1 MEAAYRALPS
11 VDRLLQELR
20 ELLGG
25 EAWPHSLAVEA
36 IRTVLESA
44 RAEIAAGETPPEL
57 LDLAER
63 ATGLLRQW
71 TAPSLRPVVNAG
83 GVILHTNLGRAP
95 LSRAALAAVQQVS
108 SGYCNLEYDLEAG
121 ERGSRYD
128 HARRL
133 LCRLTGAEA
142 ALAVNNNAAAVL
154 LVLATLAHGRQVIV
168 SRGQAVE
175 IGGGFRIPEVL
186 AQSGATLVEVGTTN
200 RTYRRDYAGAVT
212 AGTAA
217 LLNVHRSNF
226 ALVGFVHDVPLADMV
241 EVGREHGVLV
251 LDDLGSG
258 ALLDTA
264 AFGLAHEPTVQESVQ
279 AGADVVCF
287 SGDKLLGGPQAGLI
301 VGRAAVIERLEH
313 HPLARAVRP
322 DKMALAALEATLLH
336 YLNEEALVEIP
347 IWKMISQPLDEVARR
362 ARRWQRWLAARG
374 VRSAVVESQTAVGG
388 GSLPGQ
394 LLPTW
399 ALELPGRPSAGEAAA
414 RLRLGEPSIVARI
427 EEDRL
432 LFDPRT
438 VLPEQE
444 AELLASILT
453 MTDW

>member
-11 VDRLLQELR
+11 VDRLLQELQ
-20 ELLGG
+20 LVPGG
-25 EAWPHSLAVEA
+25 AVWPHALAVEA
-36 IRTVLESA
+36 IRVVLQSA
-44 RAEIAAGETPPEL
+44 RAEIAAGEAPPAL
-57 LDLAER
+57 PDLIER
-63 ATGLLRQW
+63 TDGLLRKW
-71 TAPSLRPVVNAG
+71 VTPSLRPVVNAS

-95 LSRAALAAVQQVS
+95 LSRAALEAVQRVS
-108 SGYCNLEYDLEAG
+108 SGYCTLEYDLEAG

-154 LVLATLAHGRQVIV
+154 LALAALAHGRQVVV

-200 RTYRRDYAGAVT
+200 RTYRRDYIRAIT
-212 AGTAA
+212 ADTAA

-226 ALVGFVHDVPLADMV
+226 ALVGFVHDVPLSELV
-241 EVGREHGVLV
+241 EVGREHGTLV

-258 ALLDTA
+258 SLLDTA
-264 AFGLAHEPTVQESVQ
+264 AFGLAHEPMVQESVQ
-279 AGADVVCF
+279 AGADLVCF

-301 VGRAAVIERLEH
+301 VGRAAVIEQLEH
-313 HPLARAVRP
+313 HPLARAVRL

-336 YLNEEALVEIP
+336 YVREETLDQVPVWA
-347 IWKMISQPLDEVARR
+347 MISQPLPEVARR

-374 VRSAVVESQTAVGG
+374 LRSTVVESQTAVGG

-394 LLPTW
+394 SLPTW
-399 ALELPGRPSAGEAAA
+399 ALELPGRPSADEAAA
-414 RLRLGEPSIVARI
+414 RLRLGDLSVVARI

-444 AELLASILT
+444 GVLLNSILAMAT
-453 MTDW
+453 W